1 MKQTQVADPWKNPP
15 VGLIAVGE
23 VLGTQGNKGEVKVSP
38 LTDTLER
45 WLELERV
52 FIFTE
57 DGKSK
62 LFIDKV
68 RFFKGLPIV
77 KFREVNSIS
86 EAAVLQGAF
95 LWLPEEERP
104 LLPEGRFYLDQ
115 IIGLKVYSVNDRFLG
130 IIEEI
135 LLTGANDVYI
145 LRGGED
151 REILLPA
158 LKSVVR
164 LIDREKQTMR
174 VDLPPG
180 LLDGER

>member
-1 MKQTQVADPWKNPP
+1 
-15 VGLIAVGE
+15 
-23 VLGTQGNKGEVKVSP
+23 
-38 LTDTLER
+38 
-45 WLELERV
+45 
-52 FIFTE
+52 
-57 DGKSK
+57 
-62 LFIDKV
+62 
-68 RFFKGLPIV
+68 
-77 KFREVNSIS
+77 IS

-135 LLTGANDVYI
+135 LLTGANDVYL

-151 REILLPA
+151 GEILLPA